1 MSYHKERRLVLEL
14 LETGKITL
22 DQANRLLDLLSM
34 PASISTCEDTQQES
48 LKKIYFE
55 IDADQKNL
63 QLVLDK
69 LNKAFS

>member
-34 PASISTCEDTQQES
+34 PASISTFEDTQQES

>member
-34 PASISTCEDTQQES
+34 PASISTCEDTPQES